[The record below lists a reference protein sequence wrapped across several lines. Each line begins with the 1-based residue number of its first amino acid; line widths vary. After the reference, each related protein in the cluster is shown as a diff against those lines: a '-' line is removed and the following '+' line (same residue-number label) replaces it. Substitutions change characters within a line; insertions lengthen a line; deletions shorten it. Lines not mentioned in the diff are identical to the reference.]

1 MCVVLALSSQSKLS
15 LFMHKIIETI
25 IKTMVMVEAENLELV
40 FIIRILFFH
49 SNHDIFYGST
59 HLITFISFYLIDI

>member
-15 LFMHKIIETI
+15 LFMHKINETI
-25 IKTMVMVEAENLELV
+25 IKIMVMVEAENLELV
-40 FIIRILFFH
+40 FIIRILFFY
-49 SNHDIFYGST
+49 SNHDRST

>member
-25 IKTMVMVEAENLELV
+25 IKIMVMVEAENLELV
-40 FIIRILFFH
+40 FVIRILFLY
-49 SNHDIFYGST
+49 SNHDIFDLSE
-59 HLITFISFYLIDI
+59 FYLINDYAREV